1 VFAKKLV
8 KSEGGWKG
16 EWEAGLIM
24 MGNAA
29 ITMYRSW
36 SLSNHR

>member
-8 KSEGGWKG
+8 KSEGGWEG
-16 EWEAGLIM
+16 EWEAGLT